1 MSSLNFNHLHYFY
14 VVAREG
20 SVVRAGEVLDLTQP
34 TISGQLR
41 KLERSLGVR
50 LFRRA
55 GRNLVL
61 TEAGRLAYGYAEEMF
76 GLAREMEAAL
86 AGRVSGGPLHLRVGL
101 VDAMP
106 KMMAH
111 RLLSPA
117 LELPEGVRVTCRE
130 GKLEQLLADLA
141 THNLDAVLSDAPAQP
156 PLKVR
161 VYNHLLGESTVGVFG
176 LAELAVRWG
185 EGFPGSLDGA
195 PFLLP
200 TEGTAL
206 RFTLDDWFRRADLR
220 PRVVAELEDGALV
233 KAFGAEGM
241 GLFCAPSA
249 VRREVERQYRVRC
262 LGTLPGA
269 RERFYAITAERRLV
283 HPAVVAL
290 SRTAR
295 EAVFNADADPE
306 AIPST
311 DPPDDPE
318 R

>member
-1 MSSLNFNHLHYFY
+1 MNNLNFNHLYYFY

-20 SVVRAGEVLDLTQP
+20 SVVGAAEVLDLTQP
-34 TISGQLR
+34 TVSGQLR
-41 KLERSLGVR
+41 KLEDAMEVKLFQRS
-50 LFRRA
+50 

-61 TEAGRLAYGYAEEMF
+61 TDAGRLAYGYAEEMF
-76 GLAREMEAAL
+76 GLAREMQSAL
-86 AGRVSGGPLHLRVGL
+86 QGRASGGPLHLRVGL

-117 LELPEGVRVTCRE
+117 LVLPEGVTVTCRE
-130 GKLEQLLADLA
+130 GKLDQLLADLA
-141 THNLDAVLSDAPAQP
+141 THNLDVVLSDSPAQP

-161 VYNHLLGESTVGVFG
+161 VYNHLLGESEVSVFATPE
-176 LAELAVRWG
+176 LAERWRD
-185 EGFPGSLDGA
+185 GFPRSLDGA
-195 PFLLP
+195 PFLVP

-206 RFTLDDWFRRADLR
+206 RFTLESWFRRAGVR
-220 PRVVAELEDGALV
+220 PRIVAELEDGALI

-241 GLFCAPSA
+241 GLFSAPSVVA
-249 VRREVERQYRVRC
+249 QEVERQYRVES
-262 LGTLPGA
+262 LGRLPGT

-295 EAVFNADADPE
+295 DDVFAGTAGQ
-306 AIPST
+306 
-311 DPPDDPE
+311 
-318 R
+318 